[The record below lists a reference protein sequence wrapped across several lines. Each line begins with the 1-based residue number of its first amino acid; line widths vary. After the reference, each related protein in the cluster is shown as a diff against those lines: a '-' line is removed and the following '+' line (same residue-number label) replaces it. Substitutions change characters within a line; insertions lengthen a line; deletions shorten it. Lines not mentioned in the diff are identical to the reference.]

1 MDFWKRG
8 GDAPRKNPSDASAA
22 ASILDIP
29 LLWISPHDV
38 WRVRDA
44 CEGTQ
49 VFGATGSGKTS
60 GSGQSIAKAFLASGF
75 GGIVLTAK
83 PDERAQWEKYAR
95 EAGRGDSLIIVSPT
109 EPWRFN
115 FLDYELRRPGLGA
128 GDTENLV
135 RLFFTVL
142 EIGEGKSGQ
151 TSDPFWDRAAKQ
163 MLRNAIDLLTA
174 AKGRLVLAEIY
185 DLITSA
191 PTSVDET
198 MSEAWQRNSLCFE
211 CIAEGDARVKGTE
224 KEHDFRLAS
233 KYWLREFPTLAEK
246 TRSVIV
252 TTFTS
257 MADCFLRG
265 KLREMFCTSTNF
277 VPEHTHLGHI
287 VILDLPVKEYG
298 EVGRFAQVLFKHV
311 WQGATERRVVETG
324 TRPVFLWADES
335 QYFITSTDKDFQMT
349 ARSARACTVYLT
361 QNLPNYLAS
370 LGGDRAAADSLLGN
384 FQTKIFHANGDAT
397 TNQWAA
403 ESIARSWQQRRSGG
417 TSGAAGEKSSHN
429 SSYSDSL
436 EFEVL
441 PGEFTRLRKG
451 GPENQQQVEAIIHQG
466 GRIFSNGKTHYHL
479 IFRQRSQ

>member
-1 MDFWKRG
+1 MGLFNFSSR
-8 GDAPRKNPSDASAA
+8 PAA
-22 ASILDIP
+22 KPTPARPTSILDHP
-29 LLWISPHDV
+29 LLAISETDF

-49 VFGATGSGKTS
+49 IFGAPGSGKTS
-60 GSGQSIAKAFLASGF
+60 GSGRAIAKAFLSSGF
-75 GGIVLTAK
+75 GGVVLTAK
-83 PDERAQWEKYAR
+83 PDERALWEQYAL
-95 EAGRGDSLIIVSPT
+95 ETGRGDSLIIVSPSQ
-109 EPWRFN
+109 PWRFN

-135 RLFFTVL
+135 RLFFAVL
-142 EIGEGKSGQ
+142 EIAEGKGGHSA
-151 TSDPFWDRAAKQ
+151 DPFWDRAARQ
-163 MLRNAIDLLTA
+163 MLRNAIDLLGA
-174 AKGRLVLAEIY
+174 AKGRLVLSEIY

-191 PTSVDET
+191 PTSIEET
-198 MSEAWQRNSLCFE
+198 MEEAWQSRSLCFE
-211 CIAEGDARVKGTE
+211 CIAEGDERVRGTDRE
-224 KEHDFRLAS
+224 LDFKLAC

-265 KLREMFCTSTNF
+265 KLRELFCTGTNF

-287 VILDLPVKEYG
+287 IILDLPVKEYG
-298 EVGRFAQVLFKHV
+298 EVGRFAQVLFKYV
-311 WQGATERRVVETG
+311 WQGAAERRTIESG

-335 QYFITSTDKDFQMT
+335 QYFVTSTDKDFQMT
-349 ARSARACTVYLT
+349 ARGARACTVYLT
-361 QNLPNYLAS
+361 QNLPNYLAM

-403 ESIARSWQQRRSGG
+403 ESIARTWQQRRSGG
-417 TSGAAGEKSSHN
+417 STGAPGEKSSHN
-429 SSYSDSL
+429 VGYSESL
-436 EFEVL
+436 EFEVV

-451 GPENQQQVEAIIHQG
+451 GPENNGQVEAIIHQG
-466 GRIFSNGKTHYHL
+466 GRIWSNGKTHYHL
-479 IFRQRSQ
+479 IFGQGRQ